1 MEHSKFVSS
10 ARNDQPKM
18 HLQKNTHVRLVELIK
33 TDSRQVGLTGERGV
47 LLITYFF
54 SDQDECVAGTH
65 KCSPYAICT
74 NTLGSHKCACRA
86 GFKGDGL
93 ACEDINECATGNHNC
108 NAKGTRCVNV
118 PGSFEC
124 QCAPG
129 YNGNPKTGCYGK
141 KFRHLRTFVEI

>member
-1 MEHSKFVSS
+1 MSDDSENLPSS
-10 ARNDQPKM
+10 
-18 HLQKNTHVRLVELIK
+18 HLIGQTNELP
-33 TDSRQVGLTGERGV
+33 L
-47 LLITYFF
+47 
-54 SDQDECVAGTH
+54 DQDECIAGTH
-65 KCSPYAICT
+65 QCSPYAICT

-108 NAKGTRCVNV
+108 NAKGTRCVNK

-129 YNGNPKTGCYGK
+129 YSGNPKTGCYGK
-141 KFRHLRTFVEI
+141 TKTYAKRAEQKAGDIFEKLEIKR